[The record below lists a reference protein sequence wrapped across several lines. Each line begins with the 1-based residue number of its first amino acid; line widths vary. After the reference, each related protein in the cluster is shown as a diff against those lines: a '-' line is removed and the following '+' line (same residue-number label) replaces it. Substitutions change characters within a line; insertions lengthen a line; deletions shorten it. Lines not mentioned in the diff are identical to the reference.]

1 MKMCTIAYWTT
12 TAVVAAES
20 AIGGVMDVLRLPPF
34 TGVMAH
40 LGYPAYF
47 AVILGTWKIL
57 GAVAVLAP
65 GVPRLKEWAYA
76 GMFFNMTGAVASHLS
91 VGDGASAL
99 VAPTVFT
106 ALLITSW
113 VLRPAARG
121 GFTLNWLCDSS
132 HLTSRRTD

>member
-1 MKMCTIAYWTT
+1 MKMRTIAYWTST
-12 TAVVAAES
+12 VLVAAEC
-20 AIGGVMDVLRLPPF
+20 AIGGVMDVLGLPPF

-47 AVILGTWKIL
+47 GAILGIWKIL

-76 GMFFNMTGAVASHLS
+76 GVFFNMTGAVASHLC

-99 VAPTVFT
+99 VTPTVFT
-106 ALLITSW
+106 ALLVTSW
-113 VLRPAARG
+113 ALRPAARG
-121 GFTLNWLCDSS
+121 GFTLS
-132 HLTSRRTD
+132 

>member
-1 MKMCTIAYWTT
+1 
-12 TAVVAAES
+12 
-20 AIGGVMDVLRLPPF
+20 MDVLRLAPF

-57 GAVAVLAP
+57 GAAAVLAP

-99 VAPTVFT
+99 VTPTVFT
-106 ALLITSW
+106 ALLVTSW
-113 VLRPAARG
+113 ALRPAARG
-121 GFTLNWLCDSS
+121 GFTLS
-132 HLTSRRTD
+132 